1 MTRLGRGAFATLANA
16 LNQLAPQL
24 VALFTLSAGDFG
36 RFSLVYLLYA
46 LGASILLSVVCEA
59 AVRRYRRDGHKA
71 QLIDYLG
78 AAGWVGLMLGLAT
91 AVVGRGVF
99 GDVRLAMVGGV
110 AVGCA
115 VYRVGARFREV
126 ESGAWNRAIL
136 ADSTGLVIL
145 AVAVVVLRVADVE
158 LGALDVL
165 LYAWAVAAIAATGVG
180 LLRPPL
186 GPTVLVRW
194 VRDFRH
200 DISPLLRESL
210 VMDLSS
216 IGAPFAISPI
226 LGAMS
231 FGIYRAVSNVAAPVR
246 LILNPVRPRIAA
258 MSLRSL
264 TSWRLSVGVVGGG
277 TVLGVVAAATLWLV
291 GDKGIDLGVLRD
303 LAPYAVPTGLFVVLN
318 FIGHF
323 YYLLART
330 HARPEQLWR
339 GRLIQSGAAF
349 VLPVLGAWL
358 GGLSVGIWSYVVATA
373 LGSATWL
380 IVAVAL
386 KSRLE
391 P

>member
-1 MTRLGRGAFATLANA
+1 MTGLGRGAAATLVNA

-24 VALFTLSAGDFG
+24 VALFTLSAADFG

-46 LGASILLSVVCEA
+46 LGSSILLSVVCEA
-59 AVRRYRRDGHKA
+59 AVRRHRRDGHKA
-71 QLIDYLG
+71 SLVDYLG
-78 AAGWVGLMLGLAT
+78 AAGWVGLMLGLVT
-91 AVVGRGVF
+91 VVVGRGVF
-99 GDVRLAMVGGV
+99 GDVRLATVAGV
-110 AVGCA
+110 AVSCA
-115 VYRVGARFREV
+115 VYRIGARFREV

-136 ADSTGLVIL
+136 ADSSGVVVLVV
-145 AVAVVVLRVADVE
+145 AVALLRVADAEVE
-158 LGALDVL
+158 ALDSL
-165 LYAWAVAAIAATGVG
+165 LYAWAVGAIAATGMG
-180 LLRPPL
+180 LLRPPV
-186 GPTVLVRW
+186 GPGVLVGW
-194 VRDFRH
+194 VREFRY
-200 DISPLLRESL
+200 DIAPLLRESL

-226 LGAMS
+226 LGAAS

-258 MSLRSL
+258 MPLRSL
-264 TSWRLSVGVVGGG
+264 TTWRLSVLVVGGG
-277 TVLGVVAAATLWLV
+277 TVLGVVVATTLWLV
-291 GDKGIDLGVLRD
+291 GDQSIDLGVLRD
-303 LAPYAVPTGLFVVLN
+303 LAPYSVPTGLFVALN
-318 FIGHF
+318 FVGHF

-339 GRLIQSGAAF
+339 GRLVQSGGAI

-380 IVAVAL
+380 AVAVAL
-386 KSRLE
+386 KNRLD